1 MNKAFPYYRFF
12 LVLLLFCSVF
22 ISSCKKDTEGDP
34 IKELTA
40 FAGEDVTIC
49 PGASTVLGANPSAQG
64 GDGNY
69 IYSWSNNAASTAN
82 PMVSPSETTTY
93 VLTVEDGRGT
103 IATDEI
109 TVTVAEAFTA
119 NAGADRA
126 VLAGTSV
133 TLGGNPVGSGNGNYT
148 YSWSDGS
155 SAISTQENPEIT
167 PTATTTYEVTV
178 SDENGCTASD
188 RVIITISDFMV
199 DAGSDTTICL
209 GNSYILGGDP
219 TASGNGTFTYSWDN
233 GAGTDAN
240 PSVSP
245 TQTTT
250 YEVTV
255 TDQNGVTQTDQ
266 ITISI
271 AESFTVDAGANQKII
286 AGETVDLTATV
297 TGNGTYTYEWDNNAG
312 NTAQVTVSPT
322 QTTTY
327 TIIVTDEYG
336 CTESDEVTVELADF
350 TVDAG
355 TDETICPGSST
366 TLGGNPTADGP
377 GSYSYSWS
385 DGSTEIS
392 TVANPTVSP
401 TSVTTY
407 TVTVTD
413 NADGFTITDEV
424 TISVAESFT
433 VDAGA
438 NQKIIAGETVDL
450 TATVTGNGTYTYE
463 WDNNAGNTAQVTV
476 SPTQTTTYTI
486 IVTDE
491 YGCTESDE
499 VTVELADFTVDAGTD
514 ETICPGSST
523 TLGGNPTA
531 DGPGSYS
538 YSWSD
543 GNAEISTVANPTVNP
558 ATTTTFTVTVTDNAD
573 GFSITD
579 EIIIAVAESFT
590 VDAGNDKS
598 ICAGEPAQLGGSPTA
613 DGNGSYSYSW
623 SNGGTEIATSANPN
637 VSPTSTTTY
646 TLTVTDA
653 FGCSKTDEITI
664 SVSPNFTVDA
674 GNTQQICSGDV
685 ITLGGSP
692 TANGSGT
699 FTYEWSDGSSI
710 ISTIANPEVS
720 PTSPTLYT
728 VTVTNQDGCTKTS
741 SVEIGVTTI
750 TSGSITFNY
759 TGSEQVF
766 TFPPCVTE
774 VQVQI
779 FGAQGEDGEDFQN
792 DNKQGLGGEGAVV
805 NGNIIYDA
813 AKGNQLYL
821 YVGGRD
827 GYNGGG
833 EGGSSANNDGG
844 SGGGAS
850 DIRYGGSALANR
862 IAVAGGGGG
871 GAGSPTGVLAN
882 VLKGGD
888 GGNSG
893 QDGFASTGYPDPN
906 QATPG
911 GMAASQIAGGAG
923 GAGGTNFNCGDG
935 GAGTT
940 GAIGFGGPG
949 GIGGLD
955 INNCPNQGSSGGGG
969 GGGYHGGG
977 GGGGAQ
983 GRNSAASYAAGG
995 GGGGSSYIAGLNNA
1009 LIAGS
1014 TNSGNG
1020 KIIISW

>member
-1 MNKAFPYYRFF
+1 MNISKQFIWIISVMA
-12 LVLLLFCSVF
+12 LLVF
-22 ISSCKKDTEGDP
+22 ISSCKKDTDGEP
-34 IKELTA
+34 IEELTA

-49 PGASTVLGANPSAQG
+49 PGASTVLGANPSARG

-69 IYSWSNNAASTAN
+69 IFSWSDNAGSTAN

-93 VLTVEDGRGT
+93 TLTVEDGRGT

-119 NAGADRA
+119 DAGADRA
-126 VLAGTSV
+126 VLAGTAV
-133 TLGGNPVGSGNGNYT
+133 TLGANPVGSGSGNYT

-199 DAGSDTTICL
+199 DAGKDTTICL
-209 GNSYILGGDP
+209 GSSYILGGDP
-219 TASGNGTFTYSWDN
+219 TASGDGTFTYSWDN

-245 TQTTT
+245 GQTTT
-250 YEVTV
+250 YELTV

-438 NQKIIAGETVDL
+438 DQLICFGE
-450 TATVTGNGTYTYE
+450 
-463 WDNNAGNTAQVTV
+463 
-476 SPTQTTTYTI
+476 S
-486 IVTDE
+486 
-491 YGCTESDE
+491 
-499 VTVELADFTVDAGTD
+499 
-514 ETICPGSST
+514 
-523 TLGGNPTA
+523 
-531 DGPGSYS
+531 
-538 YSWSD
+538 
-543 GNAEISTVANPTVNP
+543 
-558 ATTTTFTVTVTDNAD
+558 
-573 GFSITD
+573 
-579 EIIIAVAESFT
+579 
-590 VDAGNDKS
+590 
-598 ICAGEPAQLGGSPTA
+598 AQLGGSPTA
-613 DGNGSYSYSW
+613 DGPGNYSYSW
-623 SNGGTEIATSANPN
+623 SNGSNEIATSANPN

-653 FGCSKTDEITI
+653 FGCTKTDEVIISVSANFTVNAGDDITFCNGDLITLGGSPTVSGSGTYTYEWNNGAANEANPQVTPTQTTTYTLTVTDENGCSKTDQIVATL
-664 SVSPNFTVDA
+664 SADFTVDA
-674 GNTQQICSGDV
+674 GNTAQICQGES

-692 TANGSGT
+692 TANGSGNY
-699 FTYEWSDGSSI
+699 TYSWSDGTSE
-710 ISTIANPEVS
+710 ISTDANPMVS
-720 PTSPTLYT
+720 PTNATLYT
-728 VTVTNQDGCTKTS
+728 VTVTNENGCVKS
-741 SVEIGVTTI
+741 ASVEVGVSAIPT
-750 TSGSITFNY
+750 GSQTFNY
-759 TGSEQVF
+759 TGAGQAF
-766 TFPPCVTE
+766 IIPNCVTE
-774 VQVQI
+774 LQVEVY
-779 FGAQGEDGEDFQN
+779 GASGADGEDVQN
-792 DNKQGLGGEGAVV
+792 NGRVGLGGYGAKVTGV
-805 NGNIIYDA
+805 ITVDPSL
-813 AKGNQLYL
+813 GNQLNIF
-821 YVGGRD
+821 VGGQN

-833 EGGSSANNDGG
+833 STRISNNNDGG
-844 SGGGAS
+844 NGGGAS
-850 DIRYGGSALANR
+850 QIDYGGV
-862 IAVAGGGGG
+862 IVVAGGGGG
-871 GAGSPTGVLAN
+871 G
-882 VLKGGD
+882 
-888 GGNSG
+888 
-893 QDGFASTGYPDPN
+893 
-906 QATPG
+906 
-911 GMAASQIAGGAG
+911 GGAPHR
-923 GAGGTNFNCGDG
+923 FFFSIC
-935 GAGTT
+935 
-940 GAIGFGGPG
+940 
-949 GIGGLD
+949 
-955 INNCPNQGSSGGGG
+955 
-969 GGGYHGGG
+969 
-977 GGGGAQ
+977 
-983 GRNSAASYAAGG
+983 R
-995 GGGGSSYIAGLNNA
+995 
-1009 LIAGS
+1009 
-1014 TNSGNG
+1014 
-1020 KIIISW
+1020 